1 MLNIEEKIIELKERI
16 KRNKEALL
24 ELDALMIRMSGPQ
37 GIKSG
42 TSYELHDSIRGG
54 NKEID
59 LFKYVTDRERLKTF
73 IEIDEKILSNLI
85 KNLKLKEDIK
95 LMPNNSDRVILM
107 KSLGYSTKQIA
118 DELFIS
124 DRHIRRIIR
133 RYYKKEE
140 ESPK

>member
-1 MLNIEEKIIELKERI
+1 MNIEEKIIELEERI

-24 ELDALMIRMSGPQ
+24 ELDKLMIRMSGPQ
-37 GIKSG
+37 GLPSG
-42 TSYELHDSIRGG
+42 TSYELHDNIRGG

-133 RYYKKEE
+133 RYYKKDE